1 MRFLSRSLLGLF
13 LLSLTLGLL
22 TYAGS
27 LVYDA
32 VQVRLARD
40 PFMPRGRER
49 EFAVNVVEARAG
61 TVAPVLTVFGE
72 VESRRTLEI
81 RAAVAGEV
89 VELAPEFVEGGQV
102 QAGQV
107 LLRLDPAEAEAARD
121 RAEADLADAMAE
133 GRDAARALEIARDT
147 LVAAQ
152 DQAALRQ
159 RALDRQ
165 QTLIDRGVGSAAAQE
180 DAELAVAS
188 ARQSVL
194 SARNALAQAEARV
207 DSAATALRR
216 AKLDRD
222 EAERDLAETV
232 IRAGFDGTLSGVDL
246 VLGRR
251 VSANEAL
258 AELIDPAALNVAFRI
273 STPQYVRLLD
283 DAGRLPD
290 LPVEAALELQDGA
303 LRAEGVIRRDGA
315 AVAEGET
322 GRRILAELGAAPGL
336 KPGDFVT
343 VRVQERPLDGVIR
356 LPATALSAEG
366 QVLVINAENRLEEV
380 AAELVRRQG
389 DDILVRAPALEGRL
403 VVAERTPLLGQG
415 ILVRPLG
422 GPEAAT
428 GQGAEEGAGT
438 AAQAGGE
445 AEMIA
450 LSPERRA
457 ALVALVQGNARLPD
471 EVRARL
477 LAQLDQPQ
485 VPAQV
490 IERLEQRRGG

>member
-32 VQVRLARD
+32 VQVRMARE

-81 RAAVAGEV
+81 RAAVGGEV
-89 VELAPEFVEGGQV
+89 VELSEDFVEGGQV
-102 QAGQV
+102 SAGQV
-107 LLRLDPAEAEAARD
+107 LLRLDPAQAETARD
-121 RAEADLADAMAE
+121 RAEADLADARAE
-133 GRDAARALEIARDT
+133 QRDATRALEIARDT
-147 LVAAQ
+147 LVAAE

-159 RALDRQ
+159 RALERQ
-165 QTLIDRGVGSAAAQE
+165 QTLIERGVGSAAAEE
-180 DAELAVAS
+180 DAELAAS
-188 ARQSVL
+188 AARQSVL
-194 SARNALAQAEARV
+194 SARNALAVAEARV

-216 AKLDRD
+216 AELDRD
-222 EAERDLAETV
+222 EAERDLTDTV

-246 VLGRR
+246 VEGRR
-251 VSANEAL
+251 VSASEAL
-258 AELIDPAALNVAFRI
+258 AQLIDPDALNVAFRV

-283 DAGRLPD
+283 DAGRLPS
-290 LPVEAALELQDGA
+290 LPVEAALEVFGTTLS
-303 LRAEGVIRRDGA
+303 AEGEIRRDSA
-315 AVAEGET
+315 AVGEGQT
-322 GRRILAELGAAPGL
+322 GRMLLAELGPAPGL

-343 VRVQERPLDGVIR
+343 VRVQERPLEDLIR
-356 LPATALSAEG
+356 LPATALSADG
-366 QVLVINAENRLEEV
+366 LVLAINDDSRLEEWP
-380 AAELVRRQG
+380 AELVRRQG

-403 VVAERTPLLGQG
+403 IVAERTPLLGQG

-428 GQGAEEGAGT
+428 DAGAEGAAGAAE
-438 AAQAGGE
+438 AAQ
-445 AEMIA
+445 MIP
-450 LSPERRA
+450 LTPERRA
-457 ALVALVQGNARLPD
+457 ELVAMVEGNDRLPQ